1 MSNYNE
7 RDIKAIISR
16 AAELQQRSKSQYPE
30 NKDKSLSLEE
40 VEEIAREVGVS
51 IAFVREAALEY
62 EGIPVEEPLLLDTG
76 NSHDAEVVGLVRGEL
91 NKKTWAELRSIIEY
105 EFDAPGKVRRRPN
118 GIIWEAQPK
127 GISKNLKTRN
137 SPRVEIRH
145 GRGRSTIRIKKNL
158 KTYDKLLYPAFVA
171 WAAAVFLTTL
181 LVIEEAPPPIFLLA
195 AVSAGVG
202 ELFRRWKNRK
212 KNQEKQRLKDIMEQ
226 LQTIFARR
234 TRANSEITSA
244 NNNQGNILDQE
255 SDNDYIKDDLDSSRS
270 PRKKERT

>member
-1 MSNYNE
+1 MMSNYSE

-30 NKDKSLSLEE
+30 NKDNSLSLEE

-51 IAFVREAALEY
+51 TAFVREAALEY

-76 NSHDAEVVGLVRGEL
+76 NSHDAVVVGFVRGEL
-91 NKKTWAELRSIIEY
+91 DKKTWAELRSIIEY

-127 GISKNLKTRN
+127 GILRVLKTRS
-137 SPRVEIRH
+137 SPRVEINY
-145 GRGRSTIRIKKNL
+145 GRGRSAIRIKKNL

-171 WAAAVFLTTL
+171 WTAAVFLTTL
-181 LVIEEAPPPIFLLA
+181 LVIEEAPPPIFFLA
-195 AVSAGVG
+195 AVSAGIG
-202 ELFRRWKNRK
+202 ELFRRWKNRR
-212 KNQEKQRLKDIMEQ
+212 KNKEKQRLKDIMEQ

-234 TRANSEITSA
+234 NRVNSEITSA
-244 NNNQGNILDQE
+244 NKNQDNLLDQE
-255 SDNDYIKDDLDSSRS
+255 SDEYIKDDLDSSRS
-270 PRKKERT
+270 SRKRERT

>member
-1 MSNYNE
+1 MSNYGE

-16 AAELQQRSKSQYPE
+16 AAELQQRSKSQYSE
-30 NKDKSLSLEE
+30 NKDNPLSLEE

-51 IAFVREAALEY
+51 TGFVREAALEY

-76 NSHDAEVVGLVRGEL
+76 NSYDAEVVGFVRGEL
-91 NKKTWAELRSIIEY
+91 DKKTWAELRSIIEY

-137 SPRVEIRH
+137 SPRVEIRY

-158 KTYDKLLYPAFVA
+158 KTYDKLLYPSFVA
-171 WAAAVFLTTL
+171 WATAVFLTTL
-181 LVIEEAPPPIFLLA
+181 LIIEEAPPPIFLLA
-195 AVSAGVG
+195 AFSAGLG

-212 KNQEKQRLKDIMEQ
+212 KTKEKQRLKDIMEQ

-234 TRANSEITSA
+234 IRANSASTSA
-244 NNNQGNILDQE
+244 NKDQENLLDQE
-255 SDNDYIKDDLDSSRS
+255 GDDYIQDDLDSSRS
-270 PRKKERT
+270 SQKKERT